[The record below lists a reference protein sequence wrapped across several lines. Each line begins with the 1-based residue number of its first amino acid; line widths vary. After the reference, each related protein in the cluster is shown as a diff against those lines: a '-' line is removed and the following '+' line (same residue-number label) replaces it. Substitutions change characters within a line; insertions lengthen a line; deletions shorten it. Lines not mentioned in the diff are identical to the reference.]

1 MKQVSEYDIAENGQV
16 AFDKV
21 KNQVPMGTESKNGF

>member
-1 MKQVSEYDIAENGQV
+1 MKQVSEYDTAENGQV

-21 KNQVPMGTESKNGF
+21 KNQVPMGTE